1 MDAMRISSEIG
12 VARFEIVEELDEVLL
27 NQKKGSD
34 VVSRIVGEE
43 RVQQVLPVPAVGVA
57 AINELAAGAAE
68 WFSGW
73 QRCLTPTLTRA
84 VKRAGLNRVRV
95 EPVG

>member
-43 RVQQVLPVPAVGVA
+43 RVQQVLPVPAVG
-57 AINELAAGAAE
+57 
-68 WFSGW
+68 
-73 QRCLTPTLTRA
+73 
-84 VKRAGLNRVRV
+84 
-95 EPVG
+95 